1 MGSIWRHTFF
11 IEYFYVNHISLCNQM
26 DNSLFS
32 KWFFTNIYTRNENII
47 DCLITT
53 ICYNTCSL
61 IVLSLISLE
70 LRTLLILLGIDNFAR
85 STLFQSISS
94 LGAPLFFTTL
104 EPLVLLDCMST
115 FESWSTIITMTS
127 RHAMV
132 PIAKFCL
139 LRYLFENEIFDI
151 YKNKW
156 LE

>member
-32 KWFFTNIYTRNENII
+32 KWFFTYIYII

-70 LRTLLILLGIDNFAR
+70 LRALLILLGIDNFAR

-104 EPLVLLDCMST
+104 GPSVLLDCIST

-139 LRYLFENEIFDI
+139 LRYLLENDIFDI
-151 YKNKW
+151 YKSKW
-156 LE
+156 LK